1 MKKILFSSVL
11 AATALTTLI
20 SHSAHAEDMSQL
32 QTKGKEIQK
41 DGKDFKIKGV
51 NAGNVFTTESWMG
64 GLSDNKGAS
73 DYKDLFNKIQD
84 EGHSPKETRDLLDKF
99 AQNRWKDKDFQNVKD
114 MGGNTI
120 RLPCLLYTSPSPRD

>member
-1 MKKILFSSVL
+1 MKKSILSSVL
-11 AATALTTLI
+11 VATTLLSSI
-20 SHSAHAEDMSQL
+20 PALNSGHVAHAGSMSPL
-32 QTKGKEIQK
+32 TTKGKEIQK

-114 MGGNTI
+114 MGGD
-120 RLPCLLYTSPSPRD
+120 RKSVV